1 MGCHVLLQGIFPTQ
15 GSNPRL
21 LCLLHWQP
29 GSLPLA
35 PPGKSH
41 TFLFFL
47 TQLNFYF
54 EPLFCQEGRRLF
66 LVNTVPLALLPQAL
80 PRHSYTHITPG
91 PGGSSGGRGL
101 WGPVCREWGF
111 RSTQATVRSP
121 RAFSLGSFWPSN
133 SPLLLSQRLFAQS
146 RHFCLPPRLAI
157 SSFSLATRLPGST
170 QGRGGEGCR
179 KSLFQITEFTA
190 LNTSTSTVPTTP
202 QGISV

>member
-121 RAFSLGSFWPSN
+121 RALS
-133 SPLLLSQRLFAQS
+133 LLSNLGEWAD
-146 RHFCLPPRLAI
+146 
-157 SSFSLATRLPGST
+157 SL
-170 QGRGGEGCR
+170 E
-179 KSLFQITEFTA
+179 
-190 LNTSTSTVPTTP
+190 TV
-202 QGISV
+202 S